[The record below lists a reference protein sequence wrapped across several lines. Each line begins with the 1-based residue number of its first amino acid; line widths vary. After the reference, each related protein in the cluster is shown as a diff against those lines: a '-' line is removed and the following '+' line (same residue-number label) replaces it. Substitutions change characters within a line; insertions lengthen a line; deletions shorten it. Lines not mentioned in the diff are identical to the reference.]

1 MIEKF
6 INVIMTL
13 TITCLVGGLL
23 LNVINYEFSQTV
35 LYGETFVHI
44 LLIVNLV
51 TFLSSLIINSSN
63 REKVQILLILNII
76 SIFTLAGY
84 LGARMD

>member
-1 MIEKF
+1 
-6 INVIMTL
+6 MTL

-23 LNVINYEFSQTV
+23 LNVINYEFNQTV

-84 LGARMD
+84 LGARID